1 MRLHCQLVNIHPV
14 AFHLCVAPCCC
25 NVRLLWFCISIPV
38 LFPFCLKITIMAE
51 KTHVSLVVAG
61 HVDAGK
67 SSLTGRLLYD
77 LGGIDEREMAKLRKI
92 AEELGKPSFAF
103 AYFMD
108 NQKAER
114 ERGITI
120 ACNTKEFY
128 TERYHYTIIDA
139 PGHRDFIKNM
149 ITGSS
154 QADVAL
160 LLCPADGGS
169 FIASIAKGDHKTGE
183 VPGQT
188 RNHARLL
195 NLLGIK
201 QLVVGVNKMDS
212 LNSDGVPYTES
223 RYKEIATELR
233 RILLQEGW
241 TKDQVENQIPILPLA
256 GFEGENL
263 LTPSTKMPWWT
274 GVDIKVATTGATVRV
289 VCLLDALNNMVN
301 LPPRNVE
308 APLRAPVSNCLN
320 IKGVGDVLTMRIEQG
335 SVNKGDE
342 VIFLP
347 THTTSNPCTGKVF
360 SIEMHHKEHP
370 TAGPGDNV
378 GINMKGLTKANMPKS
393 GDIMIKKA
401 DTTIKTAES
410 FVSSAMVLDHP
421 GQIKKGYTPIGYCR
435 TSRCSLRL
443 NNIFWKAGKKSTSG
457 QKVENP
463 EFIEQG
469 DMCEVEWV
477 PTRPFV
483 VEAFDKSEGL
493 SRIAILEGAN
503 VAMIAKVT
511 KVTFAPDEVKA
522 GKK

>member
-1 MRLHCQLVNIHPV
+1 MTDANGK
-14 AFHLCVAPCCC
+14 A
-25 NVRLLWFCISIPV
+25 
-38 LFPFCLKITIMAE
+38 
-51 KTHVSLVVAG
+51 HVSIVVCG

-77 LGGIDEREMAKLRKI
+77 LGGIDDREMVKLRKI
-92 AEELGKPSFAF
+92 AEENGKPSFAF

-128 TERYHYTIIDA
+128 TSRYHYTIIDA

-195 NLLGIK
+195 NLLGVK
-201 QLVVGVNKMDS
+201 QLICGVNKMDS
-212 LNSDGVPYTES
+212 VNSDGVPYTES
-223 RYKEIATELR
+223 RFKEIASEVR

-241 TKDQVENQIPILPLA
+241 RKDQVDQEIPILPLA

-263 LTPSTKMPWWT
+263 LSPSTKMPWWK
-274 GVDIKVATTGATVRV
+274 GVDVKVATTGETVHV
-289 VCLLDALNNMVN
+289 TCLLDALNTMVN
-301 LPPRNVE
+301 LPPRNLT

-335 SVNKGDE
+335 QVTKGDE

-347 THTTSNPCTGKVF
+347 THTASNPCTGKVF
-360 SIEMHHKEHP
+360 SIEMHHKEHNN
-370 TAGPGDNV
+370 AGPGDNV
-378 GINMKGLTKANMPKS
+378 GINMKGLAKGNMPKS

-401 DTTIKTAES
+401 DTSLNTCKVFTS
-410 FVSSAMVLDHP
+410 QAMVLDHP
-421 GQIKKGYTPIGYCR
+421 GQIKVGYTPIGYCR

-443 NNIFWKAGKKSTSG
+443 SKILWKAGKKSTGG
-457 QKVENP
+457 QKVEDP

-469 DMCEVEWV
+469 DMCEVEWT

-483 VEAFDKSEGL
+483 VEGFQQCEGL

-503 VAMIAKVT
+503 VAMVAKVT
-511 KVTFAPDEVKA
+511 KVEFVEAAT

>member
-1 MRLHCQLVNIHPV
+1 MSDASGKQ
-14 AFHLCVAPCCC
+14 
-25 NVRLLWFCISIPV
+25 
-38 LFPFCLKITIMAE
+38 
-51 KTHVSLVVAG
+51 HVSIVVAG

-92 AEELGKPSFAF
+92 AEENGKPSFAF

-128 TERYHYTIIDA
+128 TDKYHYTIIDA

-195 NLLGIK
+195 NLLGVK
-201 QLVVGVNKMDS
+201 QLIVGVNKMDS
-212 LNSDGVPYTES
+212 LNSEGVPYTES
-223 RYKEIATELR
+223 RYKEIATEVR

-241 TKDQVENQIPILPLA
+241 RKDQVEAEIPILPLA

-274 GVDIKVATTGATVRV
+274 GVDIKVAATGATVKV

-301 LPPRNVE
+301 LPARNLT
-308 APLRAPVSNCLN
+308 APLRAPVSQCLN

-335 SVNKGDE
+335 QVSKGDE
-342 VIFLP
+342 VVFLP
-347 THTTSNPCTGKVF
+347 THTASNKCEGKVF
-360 SIEMHHKEHP
+360 SIEMHHKEHNN
-370 TAGPGDNV
+370 AGPGDNV
-378 GINMKGLTKANMPKS
+378 GINMKGLSKANMPS
-393 GDIMIKKA
+393 GGDIMIKKG
-401 DTTIKTAES
+401 DTTIGTCKNFTS
-410 FVSSAMVLDHP
+410 QSMVLDHP
-421 GQIKKGYTPIGYCR
+421 GQIKVGYTPIGYCR
-435 TSRCSLRL
+435 TARCSLRL
-443 NNIFWKAGKKSTSG
+443 AAINWKAGKKSTGG
-457 QKVENP
+457 QKVESP

-469 DMCEVEWV
+469 DMCEVV
-477 PTRPFV
+477 FAPTRPFV
-483 VEAFDKSEGL
+483 VEAFDKCEGL

-511 KVTFAPDEVKA
+511 KVEFVVEDA
-522 GKK
+522 KKK

>member
-1 MRLHCQLVNIHPV
+1 MSDENGKQ
-14 AFHLCVAPCCC
+14 
-25 NVRLLWFCISIPV
+25 
-38 LFPFCLKITIMAE
+38 
-51 KTHVSLVVAG
+51 HVSIVVAG

-92 AEELGKPSFAF
+92 AEENGKPSFAF

-195 NLLGIK
+195 NLLGVK
-201 QLVVGVNKMDS
+201 QLIVGVNKMDS
-212 LNSDGVPYTES
+212 LNSEGVPYTES
-223 RYKEIATELR
+223 RYTEIATEIK

-241 TKDQVENQIPILPLA
+241 RKDQIEAEIPILPLA

-263 LTPSTKMPWWT
+263 LTPSTKMPWWK
-274 GVDIKVATTGATVRV
+274 GADIKVAATGEVVKV
-289 VCLLDALNNMVN
+289 VCLLDALNKMVN
-301 LPPRNVE
+301 LPVRDLA

-335 SVNKGDE
+335 QVTKGDE

-347 THTTSNPCTGKVF
+347 THTSSNPCVGKVF
-360 SIEMHHKEHP
+360 SIEMHHKEHNN
-370 TAGPGDNV
+370 AGPGDNV

-401 DTTIKTAES
+401 DATLKTAES
-410 FVSSAMVLDHP
+410 FTSQAMVLDHP
-421 GQIKKGYTPIGYCR
+421 GQIKVGYTPIGYCR

-443 NNIFWKAGKKSTSG
+443 SKIVWKAGKKSTGG
-457 QKVENP
+457 QKVESP

-469 DMCEVEWV
+469 DMCEIVFT

-483 VEAFDKSEGL
+483 VEPFNKSEGL

-511 KVTFAPDEVKA
+511 AVTFVDDSA
-522 GKK
+522 KKK

>member
-1 MRLHCQLVNIHPV
+1 M
-14 AFHLCVAPCCC
+14 
-25 NVRLLWFCISIPV
+25 SS
-38 LFPFCLKITIMAE
+38 E
-51 KTHVSLVVAG
+51 KSHVSIVVAG

-77 LGGIDEREMAKLRKI
+77 MGGIDERMMEKLRKK

-108 NQKAER
+108 NQKAEQ

-128 TERYHYTIIDA
+128 TTRYHYTIIDA

-201 QLVVGVNKMDS
+201 QLIVGINKMDS
-212 LNSDGVPYTES
+212 EVDGESYGEKRYT
-223 RYKEIATELR
+223 EIATEVR

-241 TKDQVENQIPILPLA
+241 KKDQIEKEIPIIPMA
-256 GFEGENL
+256 GFHGENIL
-263 LTPSTKMPWWT
+263 KKSTKMPWWK
-274 GVDIKVATTGATVRV
+274 GVQVKIATNGDSCKVE
-289 VCLLDALNNMVN
+289 CLLDALNDMVN
-301 LPPRNVE
+301 LPTRNMNG
-308 APLRAPVSNCLN
+308 AMRAPIGKVITS
-320 IKGVGDVLTMRIEQG
+320 IKGIECVVTSRLEQG
-335 SVNKGDE
+335 TLTKGDE

-347 THTTSNPCTGKVF
+347 THTASNQCAGKVF
-360 SIEMHHKEHP
+360 TIEMHHKEHP
-370 TAGPGDNV
+370 NAGPGDNV
-378 GINMKGLTKANMPKS
+378 GISMKGLPKANMPRD
-393 GDIMIKKA
+393 GDIMIKKSDA
-401 DTTIKTAES
+401 SLKTCET
-410 FVSSAMVLDHP
+410 FVVQAMVLEHP
-421 GQIKKGYTPIGYCR
+421 NQIKPGYSPNCYVR
-435 TSRCSLRL
+435 TSHASCRL
-443 NNIFWKAGKKSTSG
+443 TAINFKMGKKSTGG
-457 QKVENP
+457 QKVEEP
-463 EFIEQG
+463 EFIEKG
-469 DMCEVEWV
+469 DMCELVFK

-483 VEAFDKSEGL
+483 VDDFKTCEGL
-493 SRIAILEGAN
+493 SRVAMLEGSVVCMIGKVVKVN
-503 VAMIAKVT
+503 FLEDIAK
-511 KVTFAPDEVKA
+511 
-522 GKK
+522 KK

>member
-1 MRLHCQLVNIHPV
+1 M
-14 AFHLCVAPCCC
+14 
-25 NVRLLWFCISIPV
+25 S
-38 LFPFCLKITIMAE
+38 AE
-51 KTHVSLVVAG
+51 DGKLHVSIVVAG

-77 LGGIDEREMAKLRKI
+77 MGGIDERTMEKLRKK
-92 AEELGKPSFAF
+92 AEENGKPSFAF
-103 AYFMD
+103 AYHMD
-108 NQKAER
+108 NQKAEQ

-128 TERYHYTIIDA
+128 TNRYHYTIIDA

-201 QLVVGVNKMDS
+201 QLIVGINKMDS
-212 LNSDGVPYTES
+212 EVDGES
-223 RYKEIATELR
+223 YAEKRYLEIATEVR

-241 TKDQVENQIPILPLA
+241 KKDQIESEIPIIPMA
-256 GFEGENL
+256 GFHGENIL
-263 LTPSTKMPWWT
+263 KKSVKMPWWK
-274 GVDIKVATTGATVRV
+274 GVQVKIATTGGECKVE
-289 VCLLDALNNMVN
+289 CLLDALNDMVN
-301 LPPRNVE
+301 LPPRVTD
-308 APLRAPVSNCLN
+308 APFRAPVGKVITT
-320 IKGVGDVLTMRIEQG
+320 IKGIECVVTSRLEQG
-335 SVNKGDE
+335 TLTKGEE
-342 VIFLP
+342 VLFLP
-347 THTTSNPCTGKVF
+347 THTASNPCVGKVF

-378 GINMKGLTKANMPKS
+378 GMSMKGLPKANMPRD
-393 GDIMIKKA
+393 GDLMIKKS
-401 DTTIKTAES
+401 DTTLKTCES
-410 FVSSAMVLDHP
+410 FVVQAMVLDHP
-421 GQIKKGYTPIGYCR
+421 GQIKPGYSPNCYVR
-435 TSRCSLRL
+435 TSHAACRL
-443 NNIFWKAGKKSTSG
+443 DSIIFKVGKKSTAG
-457 QKVENP
+457 VKVEKP
-463 EFIEQG
+463 EFIEKG
-469 DMCEVEWV
+469 DMCELVFK

-483 VEAFDKSEGL
+483 VDDFKQCEGL
-493 SRIAILEGAN
+493 SRVAMLEGS
-503 VAMIAKVT
+503 VVCMIGKVVSVVFKADEAAK
-511 KVTFAPDEVKA
+511 